1 MTRKLTSL
9 DIARLAGVSQ
19 STVSRVLRQLPN
31 VDDQTR
37 EHVLRVIRQH
47 RYTPNAAARSMKTN
61 RSGNVAVVVAN
72 LDNPLYPAL
81 LHHLVEQLARR
92 GLRATVWEPAA
103 GLDANMARAIAESP
117 VDGVIFATA
126 VDAARQEHEFIAQ
139 SKPVILMNRSLSTRT
154 FDAVVSD
161 NAAGG
166 ALVAKFFAQAGKRNV
181 GLISG
186 HSSASTIV
194 ERKRGFMRELAR
206 HPGVCCHA
214 SAQEFDVFTYENGY
228 RAARELLA
236 RHPAIDALFCSNDIL
251 AIGAQDG
258 ARAAGRAVPGDMW
271 VVGYD
276 DIPMAGWDAI
286 GLTTVR
292 QPLESMTAQAV
303 ERLCLRMAQPDLPP
317 RTVKLDNALVQR
329 RSTAAGGGQPSGDH
343 SGDQSAS
350 MALKVT

>member
-31 VDDQTR
+31 VDDDTR
-37 EHVLRVIRQH
+37 EHVLRVIRKH

-81 LHHLVEQLARR
+81 LHHLVEQLAGH

-103 GLDANMARAIAESP
+103 GLDAETARAIAESP

-126 VDAARQEHEFIAQ
+126 VDAARLEHEVIAQ
-139 SKPVILMNRSLSTRT
+139 AKPVILMNRSLSSAS

-161 NAAGG
+161 NHAGG
-166 ALVAKFFAQAGKRNV
+166 AMVARFFARSGRRNI

-186 HSSASTIV
+186 HSPASTIT
-194 ERKRGFMRELAR
+194 ERKRGFMREVAR
-206 HPGVCCHA
+206 HKGAMQCWT
-214 SAQEFDVFTYENGY
+214 SELEFDAFTYANGY

-236 RHPAIDALFCSNDIL
+236 RQPAIDALFCSNDIL

-258 ARAAGRAVPGDMW
+258 ARAADRQVPADLW

-292 QPLESMTAQAV
+292 QPLETMTALAV
-303 ERLCLRMAQPDLPP
+303 ERLVQRIAQPGLAPHTIKLPNELIL
-317 RTVKLDNALVQR
+317 RG
-329 RSTAAGGGQPSGDH
+329 STATAGAQP
-343 SGDQSAS
+343 AS
-350 MALKVT
+350 IALNVT

>member
-31 VDDQTR
+31 VDDKTR
-37 EHVLRVIRQH
+37 EHVLQVIRER
-47 RYTPNAAARSMKTN
+47 RYAPSAAARSMKTN

-81 LHHLVEQLARR
+81 LHHLVEQLAGRE
-92 GLRATVWEPAA
+92 LRATVWEPVAD
-103 GLDANMARAIAESP
+103 LDSATARAIAESA
-117 VDGVIFATA
+117 VDGVIFTTA
-126 VDAARQEHEFIAQ
+126 IDAARLQHEAIAA
-139 SKPVILMNRSLSTRT
+139 SKPVILMNRSLSGRG

-161 NAAGG
+161 NLAGG
-166 ALVAKFFAQAGKRNV
+166 ARVAAYFAAAGRRRI

-186 HSSASTIV
+186 QSPASTIR
-194 ERKRGFMRELAR
+194 ERERGFMRELSR
-206 HPGVCCHA
+206 HGDAMQCWP
-214 SAQEFDVFTYENGY
+214 STLQFDLFTYENGY

-236 RHPAIDALFCSNDIL
+236 RHPDIDALFCSNDIV

-258 ARAAGRAVPGDMW
+258 ARAVGRVIPDDLW
-271 VVGYD
+271 VAGYD

-292 QPLESMTAQAV
+292 QPLESMTSLAV
-303 ERLCLRMAQPDLPP
+303 ERLCLRIAQPDLPP
-317 RTVKLDNALVQR
+317 RTTKLANELIAR
-329 RSTAAGGGQPSGDH
+329 RSTGQAGSPAAGFQ
-343 SGDQSAS
+343 AVNI
-350 MALKVT
+350 ALKVT